1 MMIPYQQSIKM
12 QPLDICGP
20 YFHPL
25 LLRSGESTRPLDLSL
40 RHSGPITPPCTPSPP
55 RKRPHSLDNNE
66 HGHKS
71 LDHNWRNN
79 IVYFDSNNIKNHSQI
94 MKWNSDVG
102 RHKANITQSLWA
114 KKYLAGQ
121 PSMDIHSKHLKY
133 FDSNSMSASENA
145 NESGTESRIGL
156 SDEIVDCVNSDN
168 ESSDEDCYVDIISS
182 DENRLD
188 EAISNNEQV
197 EDNKIDMEQHST
209 EDENVE
215 YIADEIKQDPL
226 SRNEPIYKNGKSHS
240 NAVQGFAKLFEIN
253 FSRDDV
259 TNQSLDSP
267 TKSPV
272 TCNKTYFNKLERKKF
287 KLRKQT
293 IDEDNTSPVS
303 GTIIRKLRHD
313 EELVVRKGDIDPA
326 FNVVEITDE
335 AKSILSKIENQIG
348 SYICQLCR
356 ALYEDAFQL
365 AQHRCSRIVH
375 VEYRCAECDK
385 VNFVSVIIITSINIP
400 KIWIF
405 FCFF

>member
-1 MMIPYQQSIKM
+1 MIPYQQSIKM
-12 QPLDICGP
+12 SPLDICGP

-25 LLRSGESTRPLDLSL
+25 LLRSGETTRPLDLSL
-40 RHSGPITPPCTPSPP
+40 RHSGPITPPSTPSPP
-55 RKRPHSLDNNE
+55 RKRPHSLDNPE

-71 LDHNWRNN
+71 VDQQYTWHNN
-79 IVYFDSNNIKNHSQI
+79 IVYFDSNNLKNHSQI
-94 MKWNSDVG
+94 LKWNSDVE
-102 RHKANITQSLWA
+102 RHKANISQTLWA
-114 KKYLAGQ
+114 KKYLGGQ
-121 PSMDIHSKHLKY
+121 SSNMDIIRTKHLKY
-133 FDSNSMSASENA
+133 FDSNSVSASDNA
-145 NESGTESRIGL
+145 NECGTVGRIEL
-156 SDEIVDCVNSDN
+156 ANEIVDCVNSDN

-188 EAISNNEQV
+188 EAMSNNDQI
-197 EDNKIDMEQHST
+197 EDNKSDVDIHSIC
-209 EDENVE
+209 DENLE
-215 YIADEIKQDPL
+215 IIADDIKLNPL
-226 SRNEPIYKNGKSHS
+226 SRNESIYKNGKLHTK
-240 NAVQGFAKLFEIN
+240 AVQGFAKLFEIN
-253 FSRDDV
+253 FSRDDI

-267 TKSPV
+267 IKSPI

-293 IDEDNTSPVS
+293 LDEDNTSPVS

-335 AKSILSKIENQIG
+335 AKSILAKIENQIG

-385 VNFVSVIIITSINIP
+385 VIFVSDI
-400 KIWIF
+400 
-405 FCFF
+405 